1 MLWCCT
7 ILRCYGLFVFVAAA
21 ETLGASEGVGIKH
34 LNLILFYFNTSIVQ
48 KKVYKHCKLLVDV
61 RFAADCIQFSCLGAQ
76 WSSMEF
82 SFRLLL
88 TQTSVTTALLRLL
101 TLRSRL
107 IRFIIHLFFP
117 PSSADVSLSVARK
130 LCWGC
135 AVVGTTL
142 NSFFFVCGESSSTSC
157 TQWWHTV
164 SFIWIAEQP
173 VITWLIR
180 SILEALAIAL

>member
-21 ETLGASEGVGIKH
+21 ETLGAFEGVGIKH

-117 PSSADVSLSVARK
+117 PPVLMFLSLLRANFVEVAQLWGRLSTAFF
-130 LCWGC
+130 LCVERVLQPHVRSG
-135 AVVGTTL
+135 GIQFLLFGSL
-142 NSFFFVCGESSSTSC
+142 NNLS
-157 TQWWHTV
+157 
-164 SFIWIAEQP
+164 
-173 VITWLIR
+173 
-180 SILEALAIAL
+180 